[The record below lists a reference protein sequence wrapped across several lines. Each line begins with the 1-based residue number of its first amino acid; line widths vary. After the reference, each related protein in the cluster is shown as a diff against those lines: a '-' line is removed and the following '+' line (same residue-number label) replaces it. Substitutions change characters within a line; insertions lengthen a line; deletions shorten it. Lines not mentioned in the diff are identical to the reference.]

1 VGRSASEPERP
12 PRANRRSPSYDEI
25 SGRAYLMSLEE
36 GGGDEVA
43 NWLRAKRELA
53 TA

>member
-1 VGRSASEPERP
+1 MSE
-12 PRANRRSPSYDEI
+12 
-25 SGRAYLMSLEE
+25 RAYFIALEE